1 MTFFLRKIYYYFRS
15 VHPLP
20 KRTQYARGTHDNDMV
35 VNIMFFFIFAF
46 FFFFIS
52 WFLNTW
58 QWLKNDIFITAKI
71 TNSMSKL
78 SRLLFLFCFLR
89 ISKCI
94 RFTLR
99 QANARSIM
107 RKCFAAS
114 IIEPQKKVLALM
126 LEMMIM
132 TTVLPFL
139 QQKYR
144 EIRILN

>member
-20 KRTQYARGTHDNDMV
+20 KRTQYARGTHNNVMV
-35 VNIMFFFIFAF
+35 VNFMFFFIFAF
-46 FFFFIS
+46 FFFIS
-52 WFLNTW
+52 WFLHTW

-78 SRLLFLFCFLR
+78 SRRLCFLR
-89 ISKCI
+89 ISKSVM
-94 RFTLR
+94 FTLR

-114 IIEPQKKVLALM
+114 IIKPKKGVGVNAGDDDNDDSVT
-126 LEMMIM
+126 ISP
-132 TTVLPFL
+132 T
-139 QQKYR
+139 K
-144 EIRILN
+144 ISDH